1 MIWALS
7 IVSGIASLFLILLF
21 RSGIKNGRL
30 QLENTQVKKD
40 LDNAKKQLAI
50 AANHPD
56 TPAILA
62 QRLRDGTL

>member
-7 IVSGIASLFLILLF
+7 IVSVLGFLFLFLLF

-30 QLENTQVKKD
+30 QLENQQIKKD
-40 LDNAKKQLAI
+40 LDNAKKQLSI

-56 TPAILA
+56 TPASLA
-62 QRLRDGTL
+62 ERMRNGTL

>member
-1 MIWALS
+1 MIYGLLS
-7 IVSGIASLFLILLF
+7 AAGLAGLFLFLF
-21 RSGIKNGRL
+21 IRSAIANGNLRKDIVRL
-30 QLENTQVKKD
+30 TKD
-40 LDNAKKQLAI
+40 VDTAKKQLAI